1 MYGVLEASGY
11 KIKEKM
17 ILPQAT
23 ERGKNSIN
31 SIIYKLKYCGGGCQE
46 GRGRYLP
53 IIYLFNSFPKS
64 FGLAYLLSIRYLSI
78 QYAKKIAIIPN
89 ISIPGIKVQ

>member
-1 MYGVLEASGY
+1 MMYGVLEASGY

-23 ERGKNSIN
+23 AKGKYPIN
-31 SIIYKLKYCGGGCQE
+31 SIIYKLKKCGACRE

-64 FGLAYLLSIRYLSI
+64 FGLVYLLSIRYLSI
-78 QYAKKIAIIPN
+78 QYAKEMAIIPN